1 MRTVTLRE
9 YDREDLTKK
18 AQILDAAI
26 LAFARDGAKASVR
39 TIATAAGVSPGLI
52 THYFGSKDALKE
64 ACDAEILRRYTD
76 MKMGGLLNP
85 AASLAQIY
93 DDTGAVSIM
102 VSYMIRSFLDGGP
115 TAAKFMDHLIGQM
128 RQIVQA
134 ALARGT
140 IRPARNEEAR
150 LQYMA
155 ASTFGAVIVRYVL
168 NPPADLSQIMSS
180 TGLDDEALLAQV
192 EVMTDGIF
200 TDRSVLEAVE
210 ARLAKP
216 APPADQDQPGDPSLP
231 SPRS

>member
-26 LAFARDGAKASVR
+26 LAFAQDGTKASVR

-64 ACDAEILRRYTD
+64 ACDAEILHRYTD
-76 MKMGGLLNP
+76 VKMGGLLNP
-85 AASLAQIY
+85 AGSLAQIF
-93 DDTGAVSIM
+93 DDSDTMSVM

-115 TAAKFMDHLIGQM
+115 TARKFMDHLIDQM
-128 RQIVQA
+128 RHIVQA
-134 ALARGT
+134 ALDRGA

-155 ASTFGAVIVRYVL
+155 AATFGAVIVRFIL
-168 NPPADLSQIMSS
+168 NPPADISQVLAS

-192 EVMTDGIF
+192 EVMTDGVF
-200 TDRSVLEAVE
+200 ADRTFLEAVE
-210 ARLAKP
+210 ARLG
-216 APPADQDQPGDPSLP
+216 QSSLP
-231 SPRS
+231 PSRS